1 MLRIVGWNIRAGG
14 GRRVDRIARAVAAWH
29 ADVVVLSEFRGT
41 PPSRN
46 LAALLRDQGL
56 PFQRTTADPQSPA
69 LNALLIAS
77 AWPLQDTSPIATGP
91 QEPARWLP
99 VEVTSPEPFLLAG
112 MHIPNRVS
120 GRKYPFLTGALRQAE
135 LWKDGRAILMG
146 DTNSG
151 KPHIDEE
158 SPAFNHIEGGWIESL
173 EELGWR
179 DAYRQHAGHRRAYTW
194 YSPNGNNGFRLDQA
208 FLSPSVSALL
218 RRATRRWGGGSR
230 RAGVSDHAAVI
241 VDL

>member
-14 GRRVDRIARAVAAWH
+14 DRRVDRIVRAPAAWH
-29 ADVVVLSEFRGT
+29 AGVVVLSEFQGT

-46 LAALLRDQGL
+46 LAALL
-56 PFQRTTADPQSPA
+56 
-69 LNALLIAS
+69 IAS
-77 AWPLQDTSPIATGP
+77 VWPLQDTSPIATGP

-99 VEVTSPEPFLLAG
+99 VEVTSPEPFLLTG

-120 GRKYPFLTGALRQAE
+120 GRKYPFLTSALRQAE
-135 LWKDGRAILMG
+135 LWKDGRAILMA

-179 DAYRQHAGHRRAYTW
+179 AAYRQHAGHRRAYT
-194 YSPNGNNGFRLDQA
+194 
-208 FLSPSVSALL
+208 
-218 RRATRRWGGGSR
+218 
-230 RAGVSDHAAVI
+230 
-241 VDL
+241 